1 MRRDWYSWPLQ
12 CSAYLQMK
20 RSMLTHYEQ
29 RAIERAREERIAL
42 CWSLVAYLAMGSY
55 FAAVLILILEP

>member
-1 MRRDWYSWPLQ
+1 
-12 CSAYLQMK
+12 MK
-20 RSMLTHYEQ
+20 RSMLTHHEL

-42 CWSLVAYLAMGSY
+42 CWALVAYLAMGSY

>member
-1 MRRDWYSWPLQ
+1 MNLKAPR
-12 CSAYLQMK
+12 

-29 RAIERAREERIAL
+29 RAIERARENRIAL

-55 FAAVLILILEP
+55 FAAVLILIFEP